1 MSERLDES
9 KIVDATS
16 DELTPRFHHFWRK
29 HTYGLYNHSGY
40 VDTMATTSGT
50 WKNVRWNSQCLL
62 LLSGGIVRH
71 LENGSTTQK
80 RGCRYNHVRFF
91 RKWGTVDSYGGVH
104 PPFFPSFEGYITTCQ
119 SKKRRKLSYTSL
131 WVAETFTFRLKISK
145 VSSAHI
151 WKHWCH
157 PMWNS
162 FQYSTNLD
170 NDFTGLL
177 WWGAV
182 AQPLAKLLYLLQSA
196 CLYTSN
202 KSRSPPASP
211 AHRGEHDITRDYHW
225 WYRYLFVIPTRQME
239 K

>member
-1 MSERLDES
+1 
-9 KIVDATS
+9 
-16 DELTPRFHHFWRK
+16 
-29 HTYGLYNHSGY
+29 
-40 VDTMATTSGT
+40 MATTSGT

-71 LENGSTTQK
+71 LENGSTTRK

-91 RKWGTVDSYGGVH
+91 RKWRTVDSYGGVH
-104 PPFFPSFEGYITTCQ
+104 PLFFPSFEGYILTCQ

-131 WVAETFTFRLKISK
+131 WVAETFTFRLKISQ

-177 WWGAV
+177 WRGAV
-182 AQPLAKLLYLLQSA
+182 AQPLANLLYLLQSA

-202 KSRSPPASP
+202 KSKSPPVSP
-211 AHRGEHDITRDYHW
+211 ARPGEHDITRDYSCM
-225 WYRYLFVIPTRQME
+225 IPLMV
-239 K
+239 